1 MKKIQIRKHRSQP
14 NKKPIRQQSK
24 TPVRYSRQNLKIKA
38 KMKKDKSIEKF
49 RSYVDQRRYFESNLF
64 EKVNKQRFEVRKVR
78 ERGKR
83 KNTRIGL
90 SEGKIR
96 RKKFEK
102 SVRKVKRVTRF
113 MKNMSKV
120 LCRKNGQ
127 KNLSSKKGKSLIYP
141 KHMMVNKSKNQFFKE
156 LLDSRFDVSLSKAEK
171 RQKGDFGN
179 FGDKGKFGRSSF
191 DNDSLLSHSFEESVY
206 ISKNPELIEKLR
218 GSDKSLGDESQK
230 KDVFSLKNFTNKMI
244 RKKVLNTEGFNHES
258 QGKKDGH
265 FIKERSCFKINKS
278 GSNAIESRNHLNNTL
293 AGSCQKSMFSS
304 ILNSPKKTTIKLKSI
319 QKSLIYQS
327 LDPNSN
333 KKRAPRRSTSKRKQ
347 SFRNSLKTPIFG
359 KNSQK
364 AKNVIDKGSQAD
376 SVSIEELEQNP
387 KKSTKTKKK
396 DKGILYQIIS
406 TKERLE
412 LYKLLR
418 KSEDWRDD
426 SLNTIFRQEK
436 PFTMVDNI
444 DSIFP
449 SLVPFMLEDLHSLFK
464 QIEKKTEKM
473 ENFNFASEPIFLE
486 LDIFVAKIFLYNLG
500 NNKKFEVSIQTVYQ
514 KQFGG
519 YSIYEEIKQKKVIKV
534 LQSGSKPEEA
544 ILPFEKFQK
553 ILLTDDWILWVSME
567 PNKKLNGVQREIQ
580 QKFLQRN
587 FYDHLRSQE
596 NNRLTEKKR
605 VFRVNQIRVILAQD
619 SHTTQQYE
627 IFKLL
632 KEDIID
638 PISYFYR
645 PNQSTESPL
654 LHKRRTLKMNNKEIQ
669 ELTLKNLFAG
679 IKDKTI
685 FLEDFT
691 KLSCKKTRLEQLK
704 KKKIRNVKSDH
715 KELEKEA
722 QKNTEKG
729 LDFIKGNFINKRPKK
744 MTEKIRRIE
753 LNFEQRAESLL
764 RIEKVIVSE
773 ILEKV
778 GFLSQGEEIKEIYS
792 IRKIPKRKLRQLEC
806 ETVMKQKY
814 RDHMNRFIPE
824 AEHDRKAEAF

>member
-1 MKKIQIRKHRSQP
+1 
-14 NKKPIRQQSK
+14 
-24 TPVRYSRQNLKIKA
+24 
-38 KMKKDKSIEKF
+38 
-49 RSYVDQRRYFESNLF
+49 
-64 EKVNKQRFEVRKVR
+64 
-78 ERGKR
+78 
-83 KNTRIGL
+83 
-90 SEGKIR
+90 
-96 RKKFEK
+96 
-102 SVRKVKRVTRF
+102 
-113 MKNMSKV
+113 
-120 LCRKNGQ
+120 
-127 KNLSSKKGKSLIYP
+127 
-141 KHMMVNKSKNQFFKE
+141 
-156 LLDSRFDVSLSKAEK
+156 
-171 RQKGDFGN
+171 
-179 FGDKGKFGRSSF
+179 
-191 DNDSLLSHSFEESVY
+191 
-206 ISKNPELIEKLR
+206 
-218 GSDKSLGDESQK
+218 
-230 KDVFSLKNFTNKMI
+230 
-244 RKKVLNTEGFNHES
+244 
-258 QGKKDGH
+258 
-265 FIKERSCFKINKS
+265 
-278 GSNAIESRNHLNNTL
+278 
-293 AGSCQKSMFSS
+293 
-304 ILNSPKKTTIKLKSI
+304 
-319 QKSLIYQS
+319 
-327 LDPNSN
+327 
-333 KKRAPRRSTSKRKQ
+333 
-347 SFRNSLKTPIFG
+347 
-359 KNSQK
+359 
-364 AKNVIDKGSQAD
+364 
-376 SVSIEELEQNP
+376 
-387 KKSTKTKKK
+387 
-396 DKGILYQIIS
+396 
-406 TKERLE
+406 
-412 LYKLLR
+412 
-418 KSEDWRDD
+418 
-426 SLNTIFRQEK
+426 
-436 PFTMVDNI
+436 
-444 DSIFP
+444 
-449 SLVPFMLEDLHSLFK
+449 
-464 QIEKKTEKM
+464 
-473 ENFNFASEPIFLE
+473 
-486 LDIFVAKIFLYNLG
+486 
-500 NNKKFEVSIQTVYQ
+500 
-514 KQFGG
+514 
-519 YSIYEEIKQKKVIKV
+519 VIKV